1 MTLPS
6 YSMQTNLFP
15 RGICNS
21 VDSKC
26 QKFLWGSLNLQRKI
40 NLVPWNEVCQPKEKG
55 GLGIRPCQP
64 FNEAYFMKLAWDII
78 SNPNALW
85 VRILV
90 AKYCKNGIQNISVQN
105 SANSSPL
112 WKGILKVW
120 EKVVQGTR

>member
-1 MTLPS
+1 M
-6 YSMQTNLFP
+6 
-15 RGICNS
+15 
-21 VDSKC
+21 
-26 QKFLWGSLNLQRKI
+26 I
-40 NLVPWNEVCQPKEKG
+40 NYVNY
-55 GLGIRPCQP
+55 
-64 FNEAYFMKLAWDII
+64 NEAYFIKLAWGII

-120 EKVVQGTR
+120 EKVVQGTRWAINNGCSVSFFGEIIGLVWSNPYYTM